1 MQRFSKYWGDV
12 SRGGLGLKAG
22 PATFQMT
29 LHPTGPARA
38 KSLKTSEIT
47 FFPCKNGSMA
57 SPPLD
62 VSIGRLP
69 PKTLGDRP
77 PVPPKSPP
85 MSRSK
90 GSLSRARLYAR
101 LSSPR
106 LLWRRDECCVLKS
119 FGRQK
124 TLERHLYAST
134 NRWPPTEPEPG
145 LMKVVGDDWV

>member
-12 SRGGLGLKAG
+12 SRGGLGLKTG

-69 PKTLGDRP
+69 PKTLGARP
-77 PVPPKSPP
+77 PVLPNPPPR
-85 MSRSK
+85 SRRK
-90 GSLSRARLYAR
+90 GGFPRPRLYPR

-106 LLWRRDECCVLKS
+106 LL
-119 FGRQK
+119 
-124 TLERHLYAST
+124 
-134 NRWPPTEPEPG
+134 
-145 LMKVVGDDWV
+145 